1 MIVSLVVPDPDTP
14 CPLAD
19 SRPCVSV
26 SVTVNVSS
34 PVLPLSARLTPA
46 IAVAWLS
53 AIVCAPGTVSTG
65 PPLAVTAIVC
75 VVARL
80 PKLSFAVSVIGSDP
94 LLGSVSLSV
103 ARSAFTCSSDPVIV
117 SLVVPDPDTP
127 CPLADSRPCVSVSV
141 TVNVSSPVR
150 VSVTVNVSSPLLPLS
165 ARLTPAIAVA

>member
-1 MIVSLVVPDPDTP
+1 MPSL
-14 CPLAD
+14 
-19 SRPCVSV
+19 

-34 PVLPLSARLTPA
+34 PLLPLSARLTPA

-53 AIVCAPGTVSTG
+53 PTVCAPGTVSTG

-75 VVARL
+75 CWAL
-80 PKLSFAVSVIGSDP
+80 LLKLSFAVSVIVSEP

-103 ARSAFTCSSDPVIV
+103 ARSAFTCSRRPLIV

-127 CPLADSRPCVSVSV
+127 GPLADSSPCVS
-141 TVNVSSPVR
+141 

-165 ARLTPAIAVA
+165 ARLTPAIAVAWLSPTVCAPGTVSTGAAAAIVNDSIDGND